1 MHTPASSEM
10 RDRVTCNFARSRTLP
25 RVIMVLVHCR
35 SGNPQLKLGS
45 SLFPAPHCSA
55 IHKTHH
61 PTTTRTTR
69 PPTKVGTT
77 TAVPTDYHDGT
88 GVKYGCIR
96 LTKRHGDP
104 PGQQEGQTHTE
115 KGQRAEDSLERE
127 QWSSSSTQNGHSL
140 FVNEALRNAESL
152 ELILPWVGDIGGES
166 KVQTAEMIEILEQG
180 ISLALAQARKAS
192 KVCTMLGTYLH

>member
-1 MHTPASSEM
+1 M
-10 RDRVTCNFARSRTLP
+10 
-25 RVIMVLVHCR
+25 
-35 SGNPQLKLGS
+35 
-45 SLFPAPHCSA
+45 
-55 IHKTHH
+55 
-61 PTTTRTTR
+61 
-69 PPTKVGTT
+69 
-77 TAVPTDYHDGT
+77 
-88 GVKYGCIR
+88 
-96 LTKRHGDP
+96 
-104 PGQQEGQTHTE
+104 
-115 KGQRAEDSLERE
+115 ERE